1 MVDFLKNAM
10 DWVLEK
16 EAEAARNCHADPES
30 IEKQIQKLE
39 AKRAQ
44 LRKKF
49 EEEDAEFGH
58 ILDKLHFIKAESL
71 ACHTQ
76 QKDG

>member
-1 MVDFLKNAM
+1 MMEFLKTAM

-16 EAEAARNCHADPES
+16 EAEAAKNCVVNVTD
-30 IEKQIQKLE
+30 IEKQIELLE

-58 ILDKLHFIKAESL
+58 VLSRLALIKANANKCE
-71 ACHTQ
+71 
-76 QKDG
+76 K

>member
-1 MVDFLKNAM
+1 MVEFLKKAM

-16 EAEAARNCHADPES
+16 EAEAAKNCYADPED
-30 IEKQIQKLE
+30 IEKQIKALE
-39 AKRAQ
+39 EKREK

-49 EEEDAEFGH
+49 KEEDAEFGH

-71 ACHTQ
+71 KCHTD
-76 QKDG
+76 K

>member
-1 MVDFLKNAM
+1 MVEFLKKAM

-16 EAEAARNCHADPES
+16 EAKAAKKCVVNPTDVQKQIDL
-30 IEKQIQKLE
+30 IEK
-39 AKRAQ
+39 KRVQ

-58 ILDKLHFIKAESL
+58 VLSRLSLIKANANKCEI
-71 ACHTQ
+71 
-76 QKDG
+76 K

>member
-1 MVDFLKNAM
+1 MVEFLKKAM

-16 EAEAARNCHADPES
+16 EAEAAKKCYVNPAD
-30 IEKQIQKLE
+30 IDKQIKILE
-39 AKRAQ
+39 TKRAE

-58 ILDKLHFIKAESL
+58 VLSRLSLIKANASKCE
-71 ACHTQ
+71 T
-76 QKDG
+76 K

>member
-1 MVDFLKNAM
+1 MVDFLKKAM

-16 EAEAARNCHADPES
+16 EQEAAKKCYVNPKDV
-30 IEKQIQKLE
+30 EKQIEILE
-39 AKRAQ
+39 EKRAE

-58 ILDKLHFIKAESL
+58 ILSKLSFIKANAMKCE
-71 ACHTQ
+71 
-76 QKDG
+76 KK

>member
-1 MVDFLKNAM
+1 MVEFLKTAM

-16 EAEAARNCHADPES
+16 EQEAAKKCVVNPKDV
-30 IEKQIQKLE
+30 EKQIDILE

-58 ILDKLHFIKAESL
+58 VLSRLSLIKTNASQCEV
-71 ACHTQ
+71 
-76 QKDG
+76 K